1 MAAPKDASIIADVR
15 IDANSLKEF
24 RQHIADAIQGAA
36 KNSSQAIDKG
46 VTDTIQAKIQE
57 LTTLLKTL
65 RGLGISTSVLSS
77 AVDLPGGSSGV
88 LRVRQQDPARE
99 LRAQRARDKSA
110 RDYTR
115 TLEAANAVL
124 DDPNSRSSPFY
135 KRAVARRDELARFI
149 HGDDEGKTY
158 RAARDLQANLDSM
171 KEGAEHDAREQL
183 KLLRGPLGPSADE
196 HYARENLKL
205 LRGPLGPSRVDF
217 EEGQRLLRKE
227 QLAIQRYNSPSGER
241 TAGQGQRMLDD
252 AKKLA
257 VSVTPTIV
265 GVVNQMKKFAHA
277 GDFDSARLLSLKHG
291 EEFDALA
298 DAIHDKEKKNAEKA
312 SADKLT
318 RAGLV
323 YGANRF
329 ITGLGTAASGML
341 TQDPLMSNMGGQ
353 QVLGLTSSAAHGVAG
368 MAAARYAATG
378 SAGAGAVAIGAAV
391 AGAVVD
397 GISNIAQKGSA
408 IRGDANSRMAAGLAN
423 LGVLIGGQYGGPDA
437 GALAAG
443 NVRDTARL
451 ATALRGMQTD
461 KRVWGLYQAMGGD
474 AATLLA
480 DARRTDGESAEGG
493 TADEQRQLKEEAR
506 LMRFVSAAADRG
518 RSGEQILSDL
528 GTGMG
533 GMTGGAGGEDLLY
546 ALAYRAKDYGYSG
559 KGFGALLGAS
569 VRAGG
574 GALAPGIAG
583 ILGRAG
589 DAMNLGVG
597 GKDEFA
603 SSMAKSMDRFT
614 AMGASPLMG
623 LALSNTASALAGAG
637 ASLPQVQGLLE
648 AHANTVQGGRG
659 LFGGIADAM
668 DQAVLLQRAASLG
681 GGDPLKMNDIMTN
694 TTPSQLLAAKKGVL
708 GNYLT
713 ELTLS
718 GRGLNAAQRQAYMAG
733 DTSALPAQEE
743 PLGWWSKM
751 RGAPAAQRA
760 AAQLG
765 MRSSQ
770 AELEELGD
778 IAQQCDSLAES
789 LSRAVDKLK
798 VLSVIL
804 PGGSG
809 SSMGN

>member
-1 MAAPKDASIIADVR
+1 
-15 IDANSLKEF
+15 
-24 RQHIADAIQGAA
+24 
-36 KNSSQAIDKG
+36 
-46 VTDTIQAKIQE
+46 
-57 LTTLLKTL
+57 
-65 RGLGISTSVLSS
+65 
-77 AVDLPGGSSGV
+77 
-88 LRVRQQDPARE
+88 
-99 LRAQRARDKSA
+99 
-110 RDYTR
+110 
-115 TLEAANAVL
+115 
-124 DDPNSRSSPFY
+124 
-135 KRAVARRDELARFI
+135 
-149 HGDDEGKTY
+149 
-158 RAARDLQANLDSM
+158 M